1 MGNGTWRE
9 RFSDAVARS
18 GMSQR
23 EISVAAGRAP
33 GYVYGIL
40 KENKDPTIDNLV
52 ALADVLGVS
61 ITWLITGADV
71 SPDQETLLTLYAGLP
86 VEDQA
91 ALRRLA
97 EAIAGRTDTSQ

>member
-1 MGNGTWRE
+1 MPVSARKARISVRRVSDIERIISALADRSSALYRVRDKIAAIADIPGMGNGTWRE

-40 KENKDPTIDNLV
+40 KENKDPDH
-52 ALADVLGVS
+52 
-61 ITWLITGADV
+61 
-71 SPDQETLLTLYAGLP
+71 
-86 VEDQA
+86 
-91 ALRRLA
+91 R
-97 EAIAGRTDTSQ
+97 